1 MKQQLP
7 SNHRKD
13 QRHTDLE
20 VRVARIKDRAR
31 HLYEKRQMFCS
42 EAVVL
47 AINRELG
54 GGLSDPQAMAISAPF
69 SQALGDSGCVCGA
82 LSGAVMASGLLLGQ
96 THAHRHR
103 QAMRNS
109 ARQLYDRFKAVN
121 GASCCW
127 VLSKKFKHDKKA
139 HFHRCADLTAQ
150 AAEMAARLVLQK
162 RPELIA
168 LTNTDPCAKRKS
180 TLKSRFFR
188 CLRLSLR

>member
-7 SNHRKD
+7 SNHRKN
-13 QRHTDLE
+13 QRHADLE
-20 VRVARIKDRAR
+20 IRVARIKDQAR
-31 HLYEKRQMFCS
+31 YLYEKQQMFCA

-47 AINRELG
+47 AINRELD

-82 LSGAVMASGLLLGQ
+82 LSGAVMVSGLLLGQ
-96 THAHRHR
+96 THAYRHR
-103 QAMRNS
+103 QAMRSS

-168 LTNTDPCAKRKS
+168 PSDIDPRVKRNS
-180 TLKSRFFR
+180 TPISRFFR
-188 CLRLSLR
+188 FFRLFPR